1 VKKWKES
8 IEAEFADKNNANYVL
23 LVAALFLMRRQQSAE
38 GAGSGIAMAG

>member
-1 VKKWKES
+1 
-8 IEAEFADKNNANYVL
+8 VL